1 MTEELNEFQIC
12 WCVIVALALATVF
25 LDIFFWRA

>member
-1 MTEELNEFQIC
+1 MTDETTEFQIC
-12 WCVIVALALATVF
+12 WNVIVVIALATVF